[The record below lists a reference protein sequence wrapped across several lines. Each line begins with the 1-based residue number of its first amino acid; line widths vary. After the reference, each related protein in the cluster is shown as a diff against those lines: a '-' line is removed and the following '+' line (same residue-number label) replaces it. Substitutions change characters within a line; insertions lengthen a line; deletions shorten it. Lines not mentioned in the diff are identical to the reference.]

1 MNERVLR
8 IFNEF
13 CILKNMTLV
22 AAKLYISQPAVSQ
35 AIKELEK
42 ELQVS
47 LVDRKNKMAL
57 TDAGEVYFEY
67 VKRILN
73 LYDESYSF
81 LQDIARLEKGRIKLG
96 ASTTIGIY
104 ILPDIIGQFIKQFDG
119 IDVALAIENTK
130 HITDKVL
137 ESAVDFAFVEGV
149 VNEPDIVIEEF
160 CIDEL
165 TIIVPPDHTSA
176 QTGIIDAHDL

>member
-1 MNERVLR
+1 
-8 IFNEF
+8 
-13 CILKNMTLV
+13 MTLV

-96 ASTTIGIY
+96 ASTTIGIMY
-104 ILPDIIGQFIKQFDG
+104 PWIRTQI
-119 IDVALAIENTK
+119 
-130 HITDKVL
+130 
-137 ESAVDFAFVEGV
+137 
-149 VNEPDIVIEEF
+149 
-160 CIDEL
+160 
-165 TIIVPPDHTSA
+165 
-176 QTGIIDAHDL
+176 